1 MATLR
6 PGPRARSRLTAIGA
20 LLAATALVV
29 AGCGRAGETDGSAAA
44 PVTVDA
50 SPAAGTVTL
59 WAPDGDATELD
70 SALAGFKEQNPEL
83 DLQITLVPSDE
94 YNTKLQT
101 AIAAGTTPDIAFLY
115 TEAQTQFL
123 ATQAFT
129 PVPDG
134 LVDPSSFF
142 EGSWAAGAMDGT
154 VYSVPW
160 YAYTR
165 VLIYRKDFAEAAG
178 VTAPTTWDETV
189 PFFQALQRGG
199 AVHGH
204 GADVGWDTY
213 NGQTLATFA
222 HQAGATLLSED
233 GSAWKIDDPAVI
245 EAAEFNASFFTTGVA
260 SPDTPQFLDSQPYL
274 VSGQTG
280 SMISGPWV
288 VATLDTTAQQEGWT
302 DQHIATAV
310 LPAGPDNDSGQ
321 LAGGSWGVTAASANP
336 QAAWK
341 VVRAMAQ
348 QDTQV
353 AQYAAAGS
361 MPAVVAAWNDPS
373 IAGQPL
379 LAPFLE
385 QLKNVRPLPAVST
398 WNEVSTLLGKA
409 MESVARG
416 RQSAADAMAE
426 VQKQADGI
434 GTA

>member
-1 MATLR
+1 MAT
-6 PGPRARSRLTAIGA
+6 PRARSRLIAAGA
-20 LLAATALVV
+20 LLAAAALVA
-29 AGCGRAGETDGSAAA
+29 AGCGRDTAGGSDA
-44 PVTVDA
+44 PAVTIDA
-50 SPAAGTVTL
+50 SPATGTVTL

-70 SALAGFKEQNPEL
+70 EVLAGLRRQNPGL

-123 ATQAFT
+123 ATKAFA

-134 LVDPSSFF
+134 LVDPGSFF
-142 EGSWAAGAMDGT
+142 EGSWAAGERSGT
-154 VYSVPW
+154 AYSVPW

-165 VLIYRKDFAEAAG
+165 VLIYRKDLAEAAG
-178 VTAPTTWDETV
+178 VTPPKTWAETV
-189 PFFQALQRGG
+189 PFFQALQRAG
-199 AVHGH
+199 AVHGY

-222 HQAGATLLSED
+222 HQAGATLLSSD
-233 GSAWKIDDPAVI
+233 GSSWKIDDPAVV
-245 EAAEFNASFFTTGVA
+245 EAAEFNASFFTSGVA

-274 VSGQTG
+274 VSGKTG

-302 DQHIATAV
+302 AAHIGTAV
-310 LPAGPDNDSGQ
+310 LPAGPANDSGQ
-321 LAGGSWGVTAASANP
+321 LAGGSWGVTAASGNQ

-348 QDTQV
+348 PDTQV
-353 AQYAAAGS
+353 AQYKAAGS
-361 MPAVVAAWNDPS
+361 MPAVVAAWDDPS

-379 LAPFLE
+379 LRPFLD
-385 QLKNVRPLPAVST
+385 QLKNVQPLPAVST

-409 MESVARG
+409 MEGVARG
-416 RQSAADAMAE
+416 KESAAQAMAG
-426 VQKQADGI
+426 VQNQADSI
-434 GTA
+434 GTD

>member
-1 MATLR
+1 MAT
-6 PGPRARSRLTAIGA
+6 PRSHLTAVGV
-20 LLAATALVV
+20 LLAATALVLT
-29 AGCGRAGETDGSAAA
+29 GCGRADEAGGSAAA
-44 PVTVDA
+44 KVSVDD
-50 SPAAGTVTL
+50 SPATGTVTL

-70 SALAGFKEQNPEL
+70 SVLSGFQQQNPDL

-115 TEAQTQFL
+115 TEAQAQFL
-123 ATQAFT
+123 ATDAFM

-134 LVDPSSFF
+134 LVDPGSFF
-142 EGSWAAGAMDGT
+142 EGSWAAGEWSGT
-154 VYSVPW
+154 TYSVPW

-165 VLIYRKDFAEAAG
+165 VLIYRKDFADAAG
-178 VTAPTTWDETV
+178 VAAPTTWDETV

-199 AVHGH
+199 AVHGY

-233 GSAWKIDDPAVI
+233 GSAWQIDAPAVVQ
-245 EAAEFNASFFTTGVA
+245 AAEFNASFFTSGVS

-274 VSGQTG
+274 VSGKTG

-302 DQHIATAV
+302 EQHIATAV

-321 LAGGSWGVTAASANP
+321 LAGGSWGVTAASANAA
-336 QAAWK
+336 AAWK

-348 QDTQV
+348 EDTQV
-353 AQYAAAGS
+353 AQYQAAGS
-361 MPAVVAAWNDPS
+361 MPAVVASWNDPS
-373 IAGQPL
+373 IAGRPL
-379 LAPFLE
+379 LTPFLE

-416 RQSAADAMAE
+416 RQTAAQAMAE

-434 GTA
+434 GTE